1 MNTITLNAT
10 EIQIASVRFSRDAEQ
25 IRFESFPRRL
35 MYKGR
40 EYVLA
45 EV

>member
-1 MNTITLNAT
+1 MKPTNIFAD
-10 EIQIASVRFSRDAEQ
+10 EIQIASVRFSHEAEQ

-35 MYKGR
+35 IYKGR

-45 EV
+45 EA

>member
-1 MNTITLNAT
+1 MKPTNVLAT
-10 EIQIASVRFSRDAEQ
+10 EIQIASIRFSHGADQ

-35 MYKGR
+35 VYKGR

-45 EV
+45 EA